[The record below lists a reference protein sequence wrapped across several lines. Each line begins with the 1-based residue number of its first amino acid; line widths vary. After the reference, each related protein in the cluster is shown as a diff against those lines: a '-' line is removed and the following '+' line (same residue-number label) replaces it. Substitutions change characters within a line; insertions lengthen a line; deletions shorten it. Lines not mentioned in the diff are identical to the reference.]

1 MVNEIHFLREKLD
14 QQFTG
19 VFEENL
25 IDEIV
30 KTGYLKHIDA
40 GDLLVDI
47 GDEMTHIPLIIKGL
61 VKVIREDQNEEEL
74 LLYYLEKG
82 DSCAISYVNCIHH
95 SQSMFRAIADIDTEC
110 IMVPVNKIEEWL
122 IKYETW
128 RVFIIDSYHNRLLEL
143 VDTIE
148 SLAFLKLDER
158 LYKYLK
164 EQVNVTHNKILTI
177 THHEIAQDLHTS
189 RVVISRILKILENK
203 GQIKLGRNRIKVKA

>member
-1 MVNEIHFLREKLD
+1 M
-14 QQFTG
+14 
-19 VFEENL
+19 
-25 IDEIV
+25 
-30 KTGYLKHIDA
+30 
-40 GDLLVDI
+40 
-47 GDEMTHIPLIIKGL
+47 
-61 VKVIREDQNEEEL
+61 
-74 LLYYLEKG
+74 YYGSGK
-82 DSCAISYVNCIHH
+82 
-95 SQSMFRAIADIDTEC
+95 
-110 IMVPVNKIEEWL
+110 
-122 IKYETW
+122 
-128 RVFIIDSYHNRLLEL
+128 L